1 MYISTEGLCVTFI
14 WIKRRLQTFKCTLC
28 MSSIKKSSFINEYAE
43 AFCTT
48 SWHMLDGGLDSLI
61 LKLKLGERLLFY
73 NIKTNNKWKF
83 KIVLFFMYLLV
94 LIRRGVNKFLARPT
108 SPCRRNGIDSVVGK
122 RGLFMCRIASLFLLQ
137 GWKEAYQATRAIPT
151 TLGRE
156 LSSIF
161 FFPESKAPK

>member
-1 MYISTEGLCVTFI
+1 
-14 WIKRRLQTFKCTLC
+14 
-28 MSSIKKSSFINEYAE
+28 
-43 AFCTT
+43 
-48 SWHMLDGGLDSLI
+48 MLDGGLDSLI

-137 GWKEAYQATRAIPT
+137 G
-151 TLGRE
+151 
-156 LSSIF
+156 
-161 FFPESKAPK
+161 